1 MRTNF
6 LISWKISLNFHL
18 YVRISHS
25 YCEYLWKFIF
35 SHYVRMHIYMYKEI
49 VQDIFN
55 CYNNFYIS
63 LFQYRLNIESKN
75 KDCHIKWKKN
85 HFKTLS
91 CTSSSFHKYSQT
103 KKKYICNICVKST
116 KFSKNIF
123 NCRYFCS
130 RYWARY
136 YLP

>member
-1 MRTNF
+1 
-6 LISWKISLNFHL
+6 
-18 YVRISHS
+18 
-25 YCEYLWKFIF
+25 
-35 SHYVRMHIYMYKEI
+35 MYKEI

-63 LFQYRLNIESKN
+63 LFQYRLNVESKN

-103 KKKYICNICVKST
+103 KKNTYATYASKVQNFRRISLIADISVHVTGHDIICRNWNSFVT
-116 KFSKNIF
+116 F
-123 NCRYFCS
+123 
-130 RYWARY
+130 
-136 YLP
+136 

>member
-1 MRTNF
+1 
-6 LISWKISLNFHL
+6 
-18 YVRISHS
+18 
-25 YCEYLWKFIF
+25 
-35 SHYVRMHIYMYKEI
+35 MHIYMYKEI